1 MLYKLN
7 YNSLKNITGFTTI
20 ELVVVIIL
28 IGIISATVIPK
39 MQSTG
44 GYEEIIYQDETVTK
58 LRSIQL
64 RAMQDTSGSQCG
76 SVSINSILITSNKL
90 GIPDDG
96 CTSFVD
102 NNLNSTT
109 IVKIIEDGVS
119 FQYAGGST
127 LFSFDHLGRPVD
139 CASPC
144 QISIIGEE
152 QTLIV
157 AINGQGYIYAV
168 N

>member
-1 MLYKLN
+1 MIK
-7 YNSLKNITGFTTI
+7 SIQLKSIEKVYSSKGFTVI

-28 IGIISATVIPK
+28 IGILAATIIPK

-64 RAMQDTSGSQCG
+64 RAMQDTSGSQCHD
-76 SVSINSILITSNKL
+76 VLVTSDKL
-90 GIPDDG
+90 GIPDDS

-109 IVKIIEDGVS
+109 IVKIIDHDVE
-119 FQYAGGST
+119 FEYAGGST

-139 CASPC
+139 CSSPC
-144 QISIIGEE
+144 EISIVGKE

-157 AINGQGYIYAV
+157 AINDQGYIYAA